1 MTGYGDELPP
11 GTRLEEFEIERTL
24 GTGGFGITYLARDRS
39 LDRLVAVKEYL
50 PRDWGTRRA
59 DGSIGPRSVSDAKD
73 YQWGLDRFLSEARI
87 LAKLEHPHIVRVHRI
102 ITAAYGTAYM
112 VMEYVEGRSLR
123 EELVAEGTL
132 PETRVRTI
140 LAALMDGLKPVHAAG
155 LLHRDIKP
163 GNVMLRAKDG
173 QPVLIDF
180 GAARQVI
187 GQQSRSVTSVLT
199 PGYAPIELY
208 ETHGHQG
215 PWTDI
220 YALGAVA
227 YVALT
232 GRLPDDATT
241 RVRNDRLPSLFEA
254 AAQPVSG
261 ELAAAVTAALVVN
274 ESDRPQTL
282 EAWRAMLAAA
292 GGGEESE
299 SARSR
304 EERGDPFQEEEWES
318 AGNSGGE
325 PALRGEESTPVR
337 EVSEGSRS
345 FREES
350 APLRVEDVAEDSGP
364 FPAEERSH
372 PSPAGGSSHVE
383 DVSVSSRTEERH
395 APFVFRWR
403 RYGYG
408 TAAVIVGGFLL
419 VAFLMTADRTGRD
432 DRGIDAGAV
441 TRSGGGATEPDLA
454 ELNGGADGTAPMSD
468 PSSSRRADG
477 TAPSGSGEGAAE
489 DDGDAADGDGVTT
502 GTGNSPSVTGGD
514 LDDVAQTAEEE
525 LGLDRAARRVV
536 QEGLIAAG
544 FDPGAPDGIFGRSTR
559 TALRRWQVAQ
569 GMEETGYLDGAAV
582 EALRATAASPAELV
596 PPPSPDRERIT
607 RLETVGNDPD
617 PAVPTSVP
625 SLPDPGGTTRP
636 ETADNDSVPTPV
648 AESAGSD
655 PPPPARV
662 ETPPPIPDADPL
674 PVPGTV
680 VRDCGD
686 CPEMMVLPSGVFR
699 MGSVGGQGDERPVH
713 RVRVSMFALSRYEVT
728 REEYQAF
735 AADTQRMGSEGCI
748 VVEGDGDLNWDS
760 RASWLDPGFEQEDD
774 HPVVCVGFEDAQAYA
789 QWLGERTG
797 VRYRLP
803 SEAEWEYAARAET
816 VTERYWDGGSTDQ
829 CSYANGGDRALLQR
843 SGGWPL
849 PVAVCSDG
857 VAKTANAGSYGPNAF
872 GLYDMLGNVWEWMAD
887 CWHED
892 YQGAP
897 ADGSAWRNEGCEG
910 RVWRGGSWDS
920 APTALRSS
928 NRYRSDDGR
937 PNDVTGFRVARGF
950 DDVDM
955 ED

>member
-1 MTGYGDELPP
+1 MTSYGDELPP

-50 PRDWGTRRA
+50 PRDWGSRRA
-59 DGSIGPRSVSDAKD
+59 DGSIGPRSVSDTKD
-73 YQWGLDRFLSEARI
+73 YRWGLDRFLSEARI

-102 ITAAYGTAYM
+102 ITAAHGTAYM
-112 VMEYVEGRSLR
+112 VMEYVEGGSLR
-123 EELVAEGTL
+123 EELAVEGTL

-140 LAALMDGLKPVHAAG
+140 LVALMDGLKPVHAAG

-163 GNVMLRAKDG
+163 GNVMLRAKDAK
-173 QPVLIDF
+173 PVLIDF

-208 ETHGHQG
+208 ETHGNQG

-220 YALGAVA
+220 YALGALA

-241 RVRNDRLPSLFEA
+241 RVRDDRLPSLVEA
-254 AAQPVSG
+254 ADRPVSG

-274 ESDRPQTL
+274 ESDRPQNL

-292 GGGEESE
+292 GGEE

-304 EERGDPFQEEEWES
+304 EERGDPFQE
-318 AGNSGGE
+318 GSGSLRGIPE
-325 PALRGEESTPVR
+325 VSRPLRGEGSTPVR
-337 EVSEGSRS
+337 EVSEENRS

-350 APLRVEDVAEDSGP
+350 GPLRLEDAAEDGGP
-364 FPAEERSH
+364 LPVEERSH
-372 PSPAGGSSHVE
+372 SFPVGGSSRME
-383 DVSVSSRTEERH
+383 DVSASSRTEERH

-403 RYGYG
+403 RYGA
-408 TAAVIVGGFLL
+408 TAVIAGFLL
-419 VAFLMTADRTGRD
+419 VVLLMTADRTGRD
-432 DRGIDAGAV
+432 DSGIDPGAV
-441 TRSGGGATEPDLA
+441 PRGDGGATEPDLA
-454 ELNGGADGTAPMSD
+454 ELNGGTADGTAPTSD
-468 PSSSRRADG
+468 PSSSRRTDG
-477 TAPSGSGEGAAE
+477 TAPSGGGSGEGATE
-489 DDGDAADGDGVTT
+489 GGDTADGDVAT
-502 GTGNSPSVTGGD
+502 GTGNSPSVAAGD
-514 LDDVAQTAEEE
+514 LDDVAQTAEEG
-525 LGLDRAARRVV
+525 LMLDRAARRVI

-544 FDPGAPDGIFGRSTR
+544 FDPGTPDGIFGRSTR

-569 GMEETGYLDGAAV
+569 GVEETGYLDVAAV
-582 EALRATAASPAELV
+582 EALRATAAGPVEPTPV
-596 PPPSPDRERIT
+596 PPPPPDRERVT

-617 PAVPTSVP
+617 PAVPTPVP
-625 SLPDPGGTTRP
+625 PRPDPGGTTLP

-648 AESAGSD
+648 AEPAGSD
-655 PPPPARV
+655 PPRARV

-699 MGSVGGQGDERPVH
+699 MGSAEGQGDERPVH

-735 AADTQRMGSEGCI
+735 AADTRRMSGEGCV

-816 VTERYWDGGSTDQ
+816 VTDRYWDGGSTDQ
-829 CSYANGGDRALLQR
+829 CGHANGGDRALLQR

-857 VAKTANAGSYGPNAF
+857 AAKTANAGSYEPNAF

-897 ADGSAWRNEGCEG
+897 ADGSAWSSEGCDG

-937 PNDVTGFRVARGF
+937 PNDVTGFRVVRGF
-950 DDVDM
+950 DVDM